1 MHCSQAVQDT
11 PTWKDI
17 HEEGSSV
24 PLFTRHNNNDV
35 IPPNDLERRIEQ
47 LELKCYRAREKKKRK
62 ADLERR
68 TNSWSLNVT
77 EHV

>member
-1 MHCSQAVQDT
+1 
-11 PTWKDI
+11 
-17 HEEGSSV
+17 
-24 PLFTRHNNNDV
+24 
-35 IPPNDLERRIEQ
+35 RRIEQ

-77 EHV
+77 EHVKRR